1 MRRRNPHTSR
11 IAGGFCLVLLAVG
24 LAACGSTGKPAQGH
38 GDNPPVAGH
47 PGIVAPGAAGALP
60 GTAIVA
66 AILRRMSLPEK
77 VGQLFVS
84 AVPGTTA
91 AEGGAQLVRRYH
103 LGGVIYFP
111 GNLRGASQVAALSNG
126 LQQAA
131 MAQTPAIP
139 LTVGTD
145 QEGGTVSR
153 LDGIVTSMPSQMA
166 VGATRDPA
174 LAREA
179 ESATG
184 RQLRSLG
191 INLDYAPVADV
202 NTDPAN
208 PVIGTRSFGSDAAL
222 VSRMTAAAVAG
233 FHSAGVA
240 SVAKHFPG
248 HGDTDVDSHTGL
260 PVIRRTLRQW
270 VQIDA
275 PPFEAAIRSGADM
288 IMSAHIV
295 VPALDRSG
303 DPATLSPAII
313 TGLLRNKFGYRG
325 VVTTD
330 ALQMAAVRQRYS
342 DAQIAVRAIQAGC
355 DELLM
360 PPDLGTAFDAV
371 LAAVRGGAIPLSRL
385 DQSVTRILTLKANRG
400 MLAQPY
406 VDVAA
411 AGRRVHVAAAEA
423 VARRIAERSV
433 TVLKN
438 AEGVLPLRRRTA
450 VYVTGPG
457 TAVLRAAL
465 ERGGARSVGTVAA
478 ARVAVVATSDAVG
491 DPAQQ
496 TAVNRLIATGRPVI
510 VVATDK
516 PYDLGLFPRAAAAVA
531 IYSDTTASIQAA
543 AGVLTGAPAPS
554 GRLPV
559 SIPGPGGAAHRFG
572 AGLRF

>member
-1 MRRRNPHTSR
+1 M
-11 IAGGFCLVLLAVG
+11 LLAVG
-24 LAACGSTGKPAQGH
+24 LAACGSTGKSAQGH
-38 GDNPPVAGH
+38 GDNPPVARH
-47 PGIVAPGAAGALP
+47 PGTVAPGAAGALP
-60 GTAIVA
+60 GTAVVA
-66 AILRRMSLPEK
+66 AILRRMSLPQK

-91 AEGGAQLVRRYH
+91 AEGGGAQLVRRYH

-126 LQQAA
+126 LQRAA

-184 RQLRSLG
+184 RQLRALG

-208 PVIGTRSFGSDAAL
+208 PVIGTRSFGSNAAL
-222 VSRMTAAAVAG
+222 VSRMTSAAIAG

-270 VQIDA
+270 EQIDA

-295 VPALDRSG
+295 VQALDRSG
-303 DPATLSPAII
+303 DPATLSPGII

-342 DAQIAVRAIQAGC
+342 DAQIAVRAVQAGC

-371 LAAVRGGAIPLSRL
+371 LAAVRGGTIPLSRL
-385 DQSVTRILTLKANRG
+385 DQSVTRILTLKAARG

-423 VARRIAERSV
+423 VARRIADRSL

-438 AEGVLPLRRRTA
+438 AGGVLPLRRRTA

-457 TAVLRAAL
+457 AAVLRVAL

-478 ARVAVVATSDAVG
+478 ARVAVVATSDAVD

-496 TAVNRLIATGRPVI
+496 AAVNRLIATGRPVI
-510 VVATDK
+510 VVATGK

-531 IYSDTTASIQAA
+531 VYSDTTASVRAA
-543 AGVLTGAPAPS
+543 AGVLTGALAPS

-559 SIPGPGGAAHRFG
+559 SIPGRSGAAYRFG
-572 AGLRF
+572 AGLGF